1 MQDSF
6 ATKARLKVGSSNYTI
21 YSLKALEKKF
31 PRVGKLPF
39 SLRILLENLLRYED
53 GRTVTKED
61 IEALATRDL
70 RKPSDRE
77 IAFRPARVLLQ
88 DFTGVPAVVDL
99 ATMREALAAM
109 GGDPD
114 KINPLAPADLVIDH
128 SVIVD
133 QFATS
138 QAFGSNAALE
148 FDRNRERY
156 AFLRWGQDAFRN
168 FRVVPPDTG
177 ICHQVNLEYLASVVF
192 TGAGKTAYPD
202 TLVGTDSHTTMING
216 LGVLGWGVGGI
227 EAEAALLGQPQSML
241 IPDVIG
247 MKLVGTLPAGATA
260 TDLVLTITQMLRK
273 KGVVGKFVEF
283 YGPGV
288 AGLALTDRATI
299 ANMAPE
305 YGATMGFFPVDAETI
320 KYLKFT
326 NRPAKTVALAEAYC
340 KKQGLFRTKDSPD
353 PVFTDTL
360 TLNLKEIEPS
370 LAGPKRPQDRVPLKD
385 SKRVFRESL
394 KGFLEGES
402 AKIDPKVIVKWL
414 GEGGDQGMT
423 APGTSLAPSAPA
435 HTAAENP
442 AASAQAVTSP
452 SSSPSKILSFLS
464 SLGSLTKTQKV
475 VDGRVS
481 YDLPQGAV
489 VIASITSCT
498 NTSNPSVM
506 LGAGLLAKKA
516 VERGLSVK
524 PWVKTSLA
532 PGSKVVTDYLRDAG
546 LTPYLDA
553 LGFHLVGYGCTT
565 CIGNSGPLPDAV
577 SEAVR
582 AGDLVVAGV
591 LSGNRNFEGRI
602 NPQVKLNYLAS
613 PPLVVAYALAGEMD
627 RDLTT
632 EPLGTDRSGAP
643 VYLKDIWPT
652 SEEVREAV
660 ASAVKP
666 EHFKVAYEAVFEGDG
681 RWQALRVPKGK
692 TYRWE
697 DSSTYVRKPPFF
709 TDIPKEPAP
718 VKEIVGARCLV
729 MLGDS
734 VTTDHIS
741 PAGNI
746 AKNSPAAKYL
756 GARGVSPADFNSY
769 GARRGNHEVMMRGTF
784 ANIRLKN
791 FLIPGSEGNLT
802 VHFPSG
808 EQMPIFDAAMKYQA
822 AKTPLVV
829 LAGAEYGTGSSRDW
843 AAKGTM
849 LLGVRAVIARSFER
863 IHRSNLAG
871 MGVLPLQYEAGQDAK
886 SLGLTGQETFAI
898 AGIAKDLTPKKKL
911 TVSATDTEGKKT
923 TFTAICRLDTP
934 NEVDY
939 YRHGGIL
946 HFVLRQLADRGA
958 SAHKPR

>member
-6 ATKARLKVGSSNYTI
+6 KTRASLKAGSATVKYF
-21 YSLKALEKKF
+21 SLKALEKKF
-31 PRVGKLPF
+31 PRVRKLPF
-39 SLRILLENLLRYED
+39 SLRILLENLLRHED

-61 IEALATRDL
+61 IEALANRDVK
-70 RKPSDRE
+70 KPTDRE

-109 GGDPD
+109 GGNPE

-138 QAFGSNAALE
+138 QAFGNNAELE

-156 AFLRWGQDAFRN
+156 AFLRWGQNAFRN

-192 TGAGKTAYPD
+192 AGPGRTAYPD

-247 MKLVGTLPAGATA
+247 FKLVGTLPAGATA
-260 TDLVLTITQMLRK
+260 TDLVLTVTQMLRK

-320 KYLKFT
+320 HYLKFT

-340 KKQGLFRTKDSPD
+340 KKQGLFRTDDSPE

-360 TLNLKEIEPS
+360 TLNLKEVEPS
-370 LAGPKRPQDRVPLKD
+370 LAGPKRPQDRVPLKN
-385 SKRVFRESL
+385 SKKIFRESL
-394 KGFLEGES
+394 KTFLEKEC
-402 AKIDPKVIVKWL
+402 ANVDPKVIGKWL
-414 GEGGDQGMT
+414 NEGGDGGMT
-423 APGTSLAPSAPA
+423 ARGTAMAPSAPA
-435 HTAAENP
+435 PTAAQHP
-442 AASAQAVTSP
+442 AANAQALSS
-452 SSSPSKILSFLS
+452 SSSP
-464 SLGSLTKTQKV
+464 LGSLTKTAPV
-475 VDGRVS
+475 RDGRVT

-532 PGSKVVTDYLRDAG
+532 PGSKVVTDYLKDAG
-546 LTPYLDA
+546 LMPYLEA
-553 LGFHLVGYGCTT
+553 VGFHLVGYGCTT

-602 NPQVKLNYLAS
+602 NPQVKMNYLAS

-627 RDLTT
+627 KDLTT
-632 EPLGTDRSGAP
+632 EPIGTDRSGAP

-652 SEEVREAV
+652 QEEVQKAV
-660 ASAVKP
+660 A
-666 EHFKVAYEAVFEGDG
+666 G
-681 RWQALRVPKGK
+681 RP
-692 TYRWE
+692 
-697 DSSTYVRKPPFF
+697 
-709 TDIPKEPAP
+709 
-718 VKEIVGARCLV
+718 
-729 MLGDS
+729 
-734 VTTDHIS
+734 
-741 PAGNI
+741 
-746 AKNSPAAKYL
+746 
-756 GARGVSPADFNSY
+756 
-769 GARRGNHEVMMRGTF
+769 
-784 ANIRLKN
+784 
-791 FLIPGSEGNLT
+791 
-802 VHFPSG
+802 
-808 EQMPIFDAAMKYQA
+808 
-822 AKTPLVV
+822 
-829 LAGAEYGTGSSRDW
+829 
-843 AAKGTM
+843 
-849 LLGVRAVIARSFER
+849 
-863 IHRSNLAG
+863 
-871 MGVLPLQYEAGQDAK
+871 
-886 SLGLTGQETFAI
+886 
-898 AGIAKDLTPKKKL
+898 
-911 TVSATDTEGKKT
+911 
-923 TFTAICRLDTP
+923 
-934 NEVDY
+934 
-939 YRHGGIL
+939 
-946 HFVLRQLADRGA
+946 
-958 SAHKPR
+958 